1 MPANTQWL
9 NTVMSKYV
17 AGQLARFRTDLE
29 GRTHGPVGAV
39 QTDAARLLSDLCRHF
54 GLDEEQHA
62 LVLGEA
68 GVRHVEERY
77 KRRHKQRE
85 AKARCVELATPT
97 QSPDSGQVAASVV
110 Q

>member
-1 MPANTQWL
+1 MPADTQWL
-9 NTVMSKYV
+9 DAVMSKYV
-17 AGQLARFRTDLE
+17 TGQLARFRADLE

-39 QTDAARLLSDLCRHF
+39 HTDAARLLSDLCRHF

-77 KRRHKQRE
+77 VRRHRRR
-85 AKARCVELATPT
+85 AGGDDRTDL
-97 QSPDSGQVAASVV
+97 AASANS
-110 Q
+110 QISP